1 MNNVLSDNWVLS
13 GTNIDDFNDE
23 IKNLDERTF
32 IKECQ
37 MKDLNF
43 VDVSED
49 RTLSLLSPLANFE
62 DPNNNFYTD
71 QAEMEYDFFKDKYDD
86 DVIHQMIENAF
97 ALTDDVLFNKTQD
110 ITPISVHAMP
120 SIKTRVKISG
130 YGFDNYKHVRN
141 LCIVPNFKKEE
152 KINVILRKDMDI
164 TLPSGDHPSKVF
176 AIMSDQYSYIP
187 QNIMTTIYNRLS
199 REGKEDGLG
208 EVVCTN
214 WKIANDVTN
223 LYLEFPDSSKKI
235 NETYEKVE
243 KLNLDLSV
251 GILLEASD
259 IGYSS
264 FKINGYV
271 KNNDTN
277 SIIRLG
283 KEYKQVHRGEI
294 ALSEAVNV
302 IRNEIFP
309 EFSYVPERLAELL
322 SIDIAKD
329 KDEKTK
335 VKTISNLYNKLIKYM
350 DLNSIMGKKRMK
362 SLTDTLIAGINPTEN
377 YTAYD
382 IATQMMNVCDLVEE
396 KETVLDSFSRNAIL
410 ALKFDYK
417 EFLSE

>member
-1 MNNVLSDNWVLS
+1 MN
-13 GTNIDDFNDE
+13 
-23 IKNLDERTF
+23 
-32 IKECQ
+32 
-37 MKDLNF
+37 
-43 VDVSED
+43 
-49 RTLSLLSPLANFE
+49 
-62 DPNNNFYTD
+62 
-71 QAEMEYDFFKDKYDD
+71 
-86 DVIHQMIENAF
+86 
-97 ALTDDVLFNKTQD
+97 
-110 ITPISVHAMP
+110 
-120 SIKTRVKISG
+120 
-130 YGFDNYKHVRN
+130 
-141 LCIVPNFKKEE
+141 
-152 KINVILRKDMDI
+152 I

-214 WKIANDVTN
+214 WKIANDVTS

-251 GILLEASD
+251 GILIEASD